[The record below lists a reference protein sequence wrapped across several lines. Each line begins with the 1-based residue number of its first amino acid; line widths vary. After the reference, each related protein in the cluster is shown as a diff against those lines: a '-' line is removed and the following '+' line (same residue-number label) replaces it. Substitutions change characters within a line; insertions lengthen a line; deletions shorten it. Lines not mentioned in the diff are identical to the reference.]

1 MLTRSRVLPNALRRD
16 VAVAARRCFVPR
28 ARGLLTL
35 AIETSC
41 DDTSVSIVEK
51 KDGYATIHFLEK
63 VTCDSTEYKGIH
75 PVVALGSHQENLA
88 KLVNKALTKLPPAPS
103 SDTPLHK
110 LVTLSNDDR
119 PRRKP
124 DFVCATRGPGMRT
137 NVLVGLDTGKA
148 LSVAWQVPFIGVH
161 HMQAHLLTPHLQ
173 YFLDQDPTNNPGGAQ
188 SPQKGQVV
196 VAATAQEAQPAFPFM
211 SILASGGHTM
221 LVKSASI
228 THHEIVA
235 STLDIAVGSALD
247 KAARLI
253 LPDEMFEKAKHS
265 VYARQLEQYAFPNGR
280 ADHAD
285 YRPPAT
291 RRDEVQPPAPNEWG
305 WSFTTPFANTREL
318 VFSFSSIES
327 SVERLIKRKQ
337 EAGEGWADGERVA
350 LARAAMRVPFE
361 HIASRLIIALEDKR
375 HETPIRS
382 LVLSGGVAANQFL
395 KTVLRAFLDV
405 RGFADVEI
413 YAPPPY
419 LCTDNAAMI
428 AWAGL
433 EMYEAGWRTDL
444 SVHAL
449 RKWSLADD
457 PKAQDGGFWGPGGW
471 VREGVEE

>member
-1 MLTRSRVLPNALRRD
+1 MSIITRISPFALRRS
-16 VAVAARRCFVPR
+16 VWAAARGSVLPR

-41 DDTSVSIVEK
+41 DDTSVAIVEK
-51 KDGYATIHFLEK
+51 KEGYAKIHFHEK
-63 VTCDSTEYKGIH
+63 VTCDSTAYKGIH
-75 PVVALGSHQENLA
+75 PVVALESHQENLA
-88 KLVNKALTKLPPAPS
+88 KLVNKALTSLPPAPS
-103 SDTPLHK
+103 ADTPLHK
-110 LVTLSNDDR
+110 LVTLANGNET
-119 PRRKP
+119 RRKP
-124 DFVCATRGPGMRT
+124 DIVCATRGPGMRT

-161 HMQAHLLTPHLQ
+161 HMQAHLVTPHLQ
-173 YFLDQDPTNNPGGAQ
+173 YFLDQNPENDPEHARSHHDGGV
-188 SPQKGQVV
+188 PQQQAK
-196 VAATAQEAQPAFPFM
+196 PAFPFI

-221 LVKSASI
+221 LVKSTSL
-228 THHEIVA
+228 TNHEILA

-253 LPDEMFEKAKHS
+253 LPDSVIETSQHS
-265 VYARQLEQYAFPNGR
+265 VYAKALEQYAFPNGC

-285 YRPPAT
+285 YRAPAT
-291 RRDEVQPPAPNEWG
+291 RRDEVQAPEPNEWG
-305 WSFTTPFANTREL
+305 WSFTTPFANTRDL
-318 VFSFSSIES
+318 VFSFTSIEPT
-327 SVERLIKRKQ
+327 VERLIKRKE

-350 LARAAMRVPFE
+350 LARAAMRTSFE
-361 HIASRLIIALEDKR
+361 HIASRLIIALEDKP
-375 HETPIRS
+375 HETPIQS
-382 LVLSGGVAANQFL
+382 LVISGGVAANQFL

-405 RGFADVEI
+405 RGFQNIQI

-428 AWAGL
+428 AWAGM

-457 PKAQDGGFWGPGGW
+457 SNAKDGGFWGPGGW
-471 VREGVEE
+471 IKEEGKE